1 MEEIANR
8 QHEVILTKNIM
19 EIHPIFKELFT
30 KDIELEKIYLDPNN
44 PRFISMN
51 WEHVPDSAVN
61 DEKIQKAVRNK
72 LEMEFNVDRLAMNM
86 EINGYLPIDRVVLRE
101 IDHNTFVVLEGNRR
115 ICAAKLL
122 KQKETDTPGSVASE
136 IMESILKIP
145 CLVYTGTNTE
155 ASWIFQG
162 LRHIMGIHEWSAFNK
177 ARLIVTLMEEESLNL
192 TEVGKRF
199 GLTAF
204 GAGQWVRGYYAFKQ
218 TKESSD
224 YTKEVDERAYPYL
237 QELFSRSNSPIRE
250 WLKWNEADKKFD
262 DELNFN
268 EFLSW
273 LYPRNYNEA
282 DESVDHT
289 TLIGDWKSRKL
300 FRSDD
305 IRSLSFLIA
314 KSTKE
319 FELFR
324 AEGDLERAYTIAIQ
338 KQYEEEAKKL
348 ADPTN
353 DLFDSLDL
361 AVKNLENV
369 PYRILKDGLQREKL
383 FEKLSRLE
391 AIYADLKE

>member
-1 MEEIANR
+1 
-8 QHEVILTKNIM
+8 M

-44 PRFISMN
+44 PRFISMD
-51 WEHVPDSAVN
+51 WEHVPDSMLN
-61 DEKIQKAVRNK
+61 DEKIQKTVRNK
-72 LEMEFNVDRLAMNM
+72 LETEFNVDRLAMNM

-101 IDHNTFVVLEGNRR
+101 VDENTFVVLEGNRR

-122 KQKETDTPGSVASE
+122 KQKGTDTPGSIASE
-136 IMESILKIP
+136 IMESIQKIP

-155 ASWIFQG
+155 AAWIFQG

-177 ARLIVTLMEEESLNL
+177 ARLIVTLMEEEGLNL

-218 TKESSD
+218 TKERSD
-224 YTKEVDERAYPYL
+224 FTKEVDERAYPYL
-237 QELFSRSNSPIRE
+237 QELFSRSNSPIRD
-250 WLKWNEADKKFD
+250 WMKWNESEKKFD

-273 LYPRNYNEA
+273 LYPRNYEEA
-282 DESVDHT
+282 DESVDQT
-289 TLIGDWKSRKL
+289 TILGDWKNRKL

-305 IRSLSFLIA
+305 IRNISFLIA

-324 AEGDLERAYTIAIQ
+324 AEGDLEKAYTIAIQ

-361 AVKNLENV
+361 AIKNLENA
-369 PYRILKDGLQREKL
+369 PYKILRNGIQRDKL
-383 FEKLSRLE
+383 FERLSRIE
-391 AIYADLKE
+391 TIYADLKE

>member
-1 MEEIANR
+1 
-8 QHEVILTKNIM
+8 M

-30 KDIELEKIYLDPNN
+30 KDIELDKIFLDPNN
-44 PRFISMN
+44 PRFISMD
-51 WEHVPDSAVN
+51 WEHIPDNKVT
-61 DEKIQKAVRNK
+61 DEIIQKKVINK
-72 LEMEFNVDRLAMNM
+72 LESDFSVDRLVMNM
-86 EINGYLPIDRVVLRE
+86 EINGFLPIDRVVLRQL
-101 IDHNTFVVLEGNRR
+101 DDTNFVVLEGNRR

-122 KQKETDTPGSVASE
+122 KQKYTESNEQVAPE
-136 IMESILKIP
+136 IMESIATIP

-162 LRHIMGIHEWSAFNK
+162 LRHIMGIQEWSAFNK
-177 ARLIVTLMEEESLNL
+177 ARLIVTLMEEEELSL

-250 WLKWNEADKKFD
+250 WMKWNESAKKFD

-273 LYPRNYNEA
+273 LYPRNTEEA
-282 DESVDHT
+282 DESIDT
-289 TLIGDWKSRKL
+289 STIIGDWKNRKL
-300 FRSDD
+300 YRSDD
-305 IRSLSFLIA
+305 IRSLSFLFS
-314 KSTKE
+314 KSPKE

-324 AEGDLERAYTIAIQ
+324 TEGNLEKAYTIAIQ

-348 ADPTN
+348 SDPTS
-353 DLFDSLDL
+353 DLYDSLDL
-361 AVKNLENV
+361 VIKNLENI
-369 PYRILKDGLQREKL
+369 PYRILKDGTQKEKL
-383 FEKLSRLE
+383 FDKLTRIE
-391 AIYADLKE
+391 AIYKELRS

>member
-1 MEEIANR
+1 
-8 QHEVILTKNIM
+8 M

-30 KDIELEKIYLDPNN
+30 KDIELDKIFLDPNN

-51 WEHVPDSAVN
+51 WEHVPDNKVT
-61 DEKIQKAVRNK
+61 DDIVQKNVINK
-72 LEMEFNVDRLAMNM
+72 LETEFSVDRLVMNM
-86 EINGYLPIDRVVLRE
+86 EINGYLPIDRVVLRQLDE
-101 IDHNTFVVLEGNRR
+101 TNFVVLEGNRR

-122 KQKETDTPGSVASE
+122 KLKHAESSAAVASE
-136 IMESILKIP
+136 IIESIATIP

-162 LRHIMGIHEWSAFNK
+162 LRHIMGIQEWSAFNK
-177 ARLIVTLMEEESLNL
+177 ARLIVTLMEEEELTL

-250 WLKWNEADKKFD
+250 WMKWNEGGKKFD

-273 LYPRNYNEA
+273 LYPRNTEEA
-282 DESVDHT
+282 DESIDT
-289 TLIGDWKSRKL
+289 STINGDWKNRKL
-300 FRSDD
+300 YRSDD
-305 IRSLSFLIA
+305 IRSLSFLFA
-314 KSTKE
+314 KSPKE

-324 AEGDLERAYTIAIQ
+324 AEGNLEKAYTIAIQ

-348 ADPTN
+348 SDPTS
-353 DLFDSLDL
+353 DLYDSLDL
-361 AVKNLENV
+361 VIKNLENI
-369 PYRILKDGLQREKL
+369 PYRILKDGAQKEKL
-383 FEKLSRLE
+383 FEKLIRIE
-391 AIYADLKE
+391 AIYKDLSL

>member
-1 MEEIANR
+1 
-8 QHEVILTKNIM
+8 M

-44 PRFISMN
+44 PRFVSMV
-51 WEHVPDSAVN
+51 WEHVADSKVK
-61 DEKIQKAVRNK
+61 DERVQKYVIQK
-72 LEMEFNVDRLAMNM
+72 LETEFSVDRLVMNM
-86 EINGYLPIDRVVLRE
+86 EINGYLPIDRVVLRQ
-101 IDHNTFVVLEGNRR
+101 IDDDTYVVLEGNRR

-122 KQKETDTPGSVASE
+122 QQKHKDNSGSVASE
-136 IMESILKIP
+136 IMESIATIP

-162 LRHIMGIHEWSAFNK
+162 LRHIMGIQEWSAFNK
-177 ARLIVTLMEEESLNL
+177 ARLIVTLMEEETLNL

-218 TKESSD
+218 TKETSD

-250 WLKWNEADKKFD
+250 WMKWNESSKKFD
-262 DELNFN
+262 DDLNYN

-273 LYPRNYNEA
+273 LYPRNIQEA

-289 TLIGDWKSRKL
+289 TIVGDWKNRKL
-300 FRSDD
+300 YRSDD
-305 IRSLSFLIA
+305 IRNLSYLLA

-324 AEGDLERAYTIAIQ
+324 SEGNLERAYTIAIQ

-348 ADPTN
+348 SDPTN
-353 DLFDSLDL
+353 ELYDSLDL
-361 AVKNLENV
+361 AIKNLENV
-369 PYRILKDGLQREKL
+369 PYRILKDGIQKEKL
-383 FEKLSRLE
+383 FEKLAKIES
-391 AIYADLKE
+391 IFKDLNQ